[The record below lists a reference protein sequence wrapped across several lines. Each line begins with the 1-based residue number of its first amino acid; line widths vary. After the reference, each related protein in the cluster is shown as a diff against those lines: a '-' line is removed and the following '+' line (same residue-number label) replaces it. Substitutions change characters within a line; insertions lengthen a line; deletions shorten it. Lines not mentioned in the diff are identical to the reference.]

1 MALITDLVSS
11 NNIYAELRD
20 AMEAPDARAA
30 VGALKAIL
38 GETAKQNDIANIL
51 LTSIQHFCFVLC
63 FFY

>member
-1 MALITDLVSS
+1 MLT
-11 NNIYAELRD
+11 IYTELRD

-51 LTSIQHFCFVLC
+51 TSIQHFCFVLC